1 MPDKRD
7 ILIRLLGEETV
18 SRMAGKAGDGLDKLG
33 DSLDATEKD
42 AKDLDRQIA
51 EVEGS
56 LKALAVAFTRTQDE
70 VDRVDLTK
78 AIRRQQAELRKL
90 TKARDLLP
98 DFGEAGVEA
107 AERFGIQFVQRV
119 GPLVAKAPLGP
130 AGAALGVAMAAFFT
144 PILSA
149 GVAGAVL
156 GGVGAGGVIGGI
168 ALASKDSRVQA
179 AGKGLGEAV
188 MGDLEESAGRFVQ
201 PTIQGIGIIRSAWDD
216 VSDDVDGVLA
226 AASRFVVPLARGIA
240 DAGRRLAPAFRE
252 AAEAAEPAEAPLH
265 DPATRQQN
273 EPLFRFGVLHDF

>member
-90 TKARDLLP
+90 TKEP
-98 DFGEAGVEA
+98 MWKVVQQHPSA
-107 AERFGIQFVQRV
+107 A
-119 GPLVAKAPLGP
+119 
-130 AGAALGVAMAAFFT
+130 
-144 PILSA
+144 
-149 GVAGAVL
+149 
-156 GGVGAGGVIGGI
+156 
-168 ALASKDSRVQA
+168 
-179 AGKGLGEAV
+179 
-188 MGDLEESAGRFVQ
+188 
-201 PTIQGIGIIRSAWDD
+201 
-216 VSDDVDGVLA
+216 
-226 AASRFVVPLARGIA
+226 
-240 DAGRRLAPAFRE
+240 
-252 AAEAAEPAEAPLH
+252 
-265 DPATRQQN
+265 
-273 EPLFRFGVLHDF
+273 